1 MGKKPQLAAVVVDF
15 RAVHVVRENQAAFG
29 VWRL

>member
-1 MGKKPQLAAVVVDF
+1 MGKKPQLAAVVDF
-15 RAVHVVRENQAAFG
+15 RAAHVVWEHQAACG